1 MITYITSLHVSTV
14 LSPER
19 YLCFM
24 DCVVSHI
31 LNTFYRNHRRR
42 IKTEEKA
49 NVVSAVRGI
58 KFIQILAALA
68 FLHLDNFEE

>member
-1 MITYITSLHVSTV
+1 
-14 LSPER
+14 
-19 YLCFM
+19 M

-49 NVVSAVRGI
+49 KVVSAVRGI